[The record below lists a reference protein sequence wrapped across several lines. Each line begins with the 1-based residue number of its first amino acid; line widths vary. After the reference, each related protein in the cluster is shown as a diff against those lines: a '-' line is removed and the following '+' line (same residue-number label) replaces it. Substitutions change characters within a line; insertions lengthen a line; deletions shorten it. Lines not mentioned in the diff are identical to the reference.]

1 MNVCLLND
9 SFPPIIDGVANAVI
23 NYADVLNRKDGVS
36 VAVGTPEYPDAD
48 YSGYPYTVVPYSSYD
63 TTAIISGYR
72 AGNPLAVKALN
83 SLAGFAPDI
92 IHSHCPV
99 SSTVMARV
107 LRRETGAPVV
117 FTYHTK
123 FDVDI
128 AAATKSKFL
137 QKESIHALV
146 SNISACDEIWTVS
159 RGAGENLRSLGY
171 QGDFVVMNNGV
182 DFAKGRAS
190 DEEVSAA
197 VSGFDLPSGVP
208 VFLFVGRLMKYK
220 GLPLIIDA
228 IKQLAEDGKDFRMV
242 FVGSGR
248 DSDELKAAV
257 RSYGITLYERS
268 GDGEIERTE
277 GSFTNG
283 AVIFTGPVYDRNALR
298 AWNTRANLFLFP
310 STYDTNGIVVR
321 EAAACGLASV
331 LIDGSCA
338 AEGITDGQ
346 NGYIIK
352 ETAED
357 MFRLLR
363 ELCGNISD
371 TARVG
376 QNAMDEI
383 YISWEDSV
391 NAAYRRY
398 GEILRMKADG
408 ELEVRKKVMSD
419 RLLDVTADFID
430 TFSFMTKTR
439 KELFESFRENMY
451 GMKENIAEAGHHIS
465 DKAENMKAMLHGYE
479 ENVREEL
486 KKAWKWQD
494 NARRT
499 AFDSAKR
506 GTISLTETV
515 TGAVTGAA
523 KTGTS
528 AVKNATLTSA
538 NAVTNTAQKIVGAS
552 DKTTKE

>member
-1 MNVCLLND
+1 
-9 SFPPIIDGVANAVI
+9 
-23 NYADVLNRKDGVS
+23 
-36 VAVGTPEYPDAD
+36 
-48 YSGYPYTVVPYSSYD
+48 
-63 TTAIISGYR
+63 
-72 AGNPLAVKALN
+72 
-83 SLAGFAPDI
+83 
-92 IHSHCPV
+92 
-99 SSTVMARV
+99 
-107 LRRETGAPVV
+107 
-117 FTYHTK
+117 
-123 FDVDI
+123 
-128 AAATKSKFL
+128 
-137 QKESIHALV
+137 
-146 SNISACDEIWTVS
+146 
-159 RGAGENLRSLGY
+159 
-171 QGDFVVMNNGV
+171 
-182 DFAKGRAS
+182 
-190 DEEVSAA
+190 
-197 VSGFDLPSGVP
+197 
-208 VFLFVGRLMKYK
+208 
-220 GLPLIIDA
+220 
-228 IKQLAEDGKDFRMV
+228 
-242 FVGSGR
+242 
-248 DSDELKAAV
+248 
-257 RSYGITLYERS
+257 
-268 GDGEIERTE
+268 
-277 GSFTNG
+277 
-283 AVIFTGPVYDRNALR
+283 
-298 AWNTRANLFLFP
+298 
-310 STYDTNGIVVR
+310 
-321 EAAACGLASV
+321 
-331 LIDGSCA
+331 
-338 AEGITDGQ
+338 
-346 NGYIIK
+346 
-352 ETAED
+352 
-357 MFRLLR
+357 
-363 ELCGNISD
+363 
-371 TARVG
+371 
-376 QNAMDEI
+376 MDEI